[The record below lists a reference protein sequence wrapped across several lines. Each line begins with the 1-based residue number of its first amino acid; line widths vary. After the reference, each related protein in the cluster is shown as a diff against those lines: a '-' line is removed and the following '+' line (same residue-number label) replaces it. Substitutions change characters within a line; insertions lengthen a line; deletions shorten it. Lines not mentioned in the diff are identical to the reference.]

1 MRRSLTH
8 RHFSEAAGRHLPHPC
23 GPGARHNAAG
33 SPAGMWRGPG
43 GTPGHWGFGDRLP
56 PAPPHPLPAGLS
68 PLPAPAAQRVGR
80 DRVLPGRPWAAEQ
93 AAGWDVFALER
104 PGFAGG
110 GWQRRGGGC
119 WEPQSCVPA
128 ASSRPAAWGIGEV
141 GELWGWRDPHHHH
154 PPQGRKGLLWVLREA
169 PGAGLGVGLGLSGF
183 SQRRRGVRQ
192 GAQAGVSQMQ
202 PRGRLGRPLTSGGP
216 QEARGAPRGLSEPL
230 LCWGGR
236 GNGMERGRWWCWDQ
250 EGGGSACPLLVGT
263 LRADPVPWGPPW
275 GRGGFGGQA
284 GAAVADGW
292 GQCSG
297 VGAAGPVCSILNP
310 P

>member
-33 SPAGMWRGPG
+33 SPAGTWRGPG

-141 GELWGWRDPHHHH
+141 GEPWGCRDPHHHHHH

-202 PRGRLGRPLTSGGP
+202 PRGRLGHPLTSGGP
-216 QEARGAPRGLSEPL
+216 QEARGAPRGLSEPS
-230 LCWGGR
+230 LCWGG

-250 EGGGSACPLLVGT
+250 EGGALCAPCLWERCEQTPLPGGHRGAGEVSVAKQGQRWPMAGGSVQGLELL
-263 LRADPVPWGPPW
+263 APCAP
-275 GRGGFGGQA
+275 
-284 GAAVADGW
+284 
-292 GQCSG
+292 S
-297 VGAAGPVCSILNP
+297 
-310 P
+310 